1 MLVVNPH
8 LKLLTTL
15 CVMAPNKSHMSISM
29 IIRSL
34 VFAASILLTGAIY
47 WFAATT
53 QQDFIVAKRWLS
65 IVGFYVALN
74 YLYGRL
80 FLEVASFWVA
90 SIEVKKAPDILIIF
104 VDLMA
109 ALVWIAACAGTL
121 GVFF

>member
-8 LKLLTTL
+8 LKLLVIL
-15 CVMAPNKSHMSISM
+15 CAMRPNKSHMSNSTVS
-29 IIRSL
+29 RCL
-34 VFAASILLTGAIY
+34 VFAVSILLTGAIY
-47 WFAATT
+47 WFATTT

-65 IVGFYVALN
+65 IVFFYLALN